1 MTSTHA
7 RIARAVFTGAAVFSL
22 AAGAHLAGGAA
33 LPSPLILAGLAGL
46 TLLAVTVFA
55 RRKFSVGGVLAIL
68 GGGQVLLHE
77 AFSALTT
84 TTACVP
90 ASRGHFGS
98 QQVHCA
104 PADVLEH
111 AHGFSLVD
119 DPLMFLTHAIAVLV
133 TALMLA
139 HGETALE
146 LALRWLRPLAAL
158 PQVAAYPSRTE
169 LPRTPERPTRNY
181 LSPLLDMRPLRGPPL
196 SPCS

>member
-1 MTSTHA
+1 MTSTNA
-7 RIARAVFTGAAVFSL
+7 RIARGVSTAVVVFFL

-46 TLLAVTVFA
+46 TLLAVTVLV
-55 RRKFSVGGVLAIL
+55 RRTLSTGAVLAVI
-68 GGGQVLLHE
+68 GAGQILLHE
-77 AFSALTT
+77 TFSALTT

-90 ASRGHFGS
+90 ASRGHFGA

-104 PADVLEH
+104 PADVVVH
-111 AHGFSLVD
+111 AHGFSLAE
-119 DPLMFLTHAIAVLV
+119 DPLMMLTHVIAVVV

-139 HGETALE
+139 HGEMALR

-158 PQVAAYPSRTE
+158 PRLATYPPRAD
-169 LPRTPERPTRNY
+169 LPLLPERPTPNY
-181 LSPLLDMRPLRGPPL
+181 LSPLLDFRPLRGPPL